1 MILFI
6 SSIAPALIIM
16 FLVYQHDLKKE
27 PIQMLVKAFFGGV
40 LSILIAL
47 AIALPLSYFEKLIA
61 PGFAR
66 SFYTAFFCAGIPEE
80 LGKWLIFYWLIR
92 KAKDFDQY
100 YDGILYAIFISMGF
114 ALVENI
120 MYVMSPGGGMGLA
133 TMRAILSVPGHM
145 LFVIPMGYYLSIS
158 KFEEGKEAKRY
169 QILSL
174 VIPMALHGTFDF
186 ILFYK
191 DASQNVNPGLA
202 SFLVLGFVAFDIYM
216 WRLGLRKI
224 KAHITKDKTFIYE
237 ENQNEESTID

>member
-6 SSIAPALIIM
+6 SAIAPALIIM
-16 FLVYQHDLKKE
+16 FLVYLHDLKKE

-40 LSILIAL
+40 LSIFIAL
-47 AIALPLSYFEKLIA
+47 AIAIPLGYFEKFFT

-92 KAKDFDQY
+92 KARDFDQY

-120 MYVMSPGGGMGLA
+120 LYVMGPNGGMGTA
-133 TMRAILSVPGHM
+133 TLRAILSVPGHM
-145 LFVIPMGYYLSIS
+145 LFVIPMGYFLSIS
-158 KFEEGKEAKRY
+158 KFEEGKMAWRH
-169 QILSL
+169 QVLSL
-174 VIPMALHGTFDF
+174 IIPMALHGTFDF
-186 ILFYK
+186 ILFYSE
-191 DASQNVNPGLA
+191 ASKEVDPSLA
-202 SFLVLGFVAFDIYM
+202 SFLVLGFVVFDIYL

-237 ENQNEESTID
+237 ENNEEECIID

>member
-1 MILFI
+1 MTLLI

-27 PIQMLVKAFFGGV
+27 PIQMLVKAFFGGI
-40 LSILIAL
+40 LSILITL
-47 AIALPLSYFEKLIA
+47 AIALPLGYFEKLFA

-92 KAKDFDQY
+92 NSRDFDQY

-120 MYVMSPGGGMGLA
+120 LYVMDSNGGMGTA
-133 TMRAILSVPGHM
+133 TARAIFSVPGHM
-145 LFVIPMGYYLSIS
+145 LFVIPMGYYLSVS
-158 KFEEGKEAKRY
+158 KFEEGKDAKRH

-174 VIPMALHGTFDF
+174 VIPIALHGTFDF
-186 ILFYK
+186 ILFYS
-191 DASQNVNPGLA
+191 ASNAEINPGLA
-202 SFLVLGFVAFDIYM
+202 SFLVLGFVAFNIFM
-216 WRLGLRKI
+216 WRLGLKKI
-224 KAHITKDKTFIYE
+224 KAHITKDKTFIYG
-237 ENQNEESTID
+237 ENKKDEITID

>member
-27 PIQMLVKAFFGGV
+27 PIKMLLKAFFGGV
-40 LSILIAL
+40 LSIFIAL
-47 AIALPLSYFEKLIA
+47 AIAGPLSYFEKFFA

-120 MYVMSPGGGMGLA
+120 LYVMSPDGGLGTA

-145 LFVIPMGYYLSIS
+145 LFVIPMGYFLSIS
-158 KFEEGKEAKRY
+158 KFEVGKDAKRHL
-169 QILSL
+169 ILSL

-186 ILFYK
+186 ILFYFA
-191 DASQNVNPGLA
+191 ASAEVNPSLA
-202 SFLVLGFVAFDIYM
+202 SFLVLAFVSFDIYM

-237 ENQNEESTID
+237 ESNKDDSTID